1 MLRPEQMSKV
11 SVAGSK
17 RVLDDVI
24 EAVHSLG
31 LLHLSDYDDSWDD
44 FDGGR
49 SLAGAEETN
58 EQLVTIRSLESI
70 LNVEAEDA
78 GPTRVV
84 DDAELE
90 AELPE
95 LRETVNYLEDRRSE
109 LRTQLRETDE
119 EIEAVEPFAQLG
131 IDLDLLS
138 GYDSLV
144 VTVGQGKRDAIEAT
158 LEAADEIGAFDV
170 FSGEKTHAIFARP
183 AEDADASNDILADVL
198 VGVEFTTLS
207 VPDAETTPEAYV
219 EELDGKKA
227 ELQSEL
233 DSVEAEIETIK
244 ADAAGFLLAAEEY
257 LTIEA
262 QKKEAPLSFATTKN
276 AFVAEGWIPTERY
289 DDFVA
294 ALTGADSPVD
304 GPVDVDEIKRAKFK
318 ANGEHHVEDSHDTGA
333 AAPDSSTDATAAD
346 GGAADES
353 AEEAR
358 ADGGVIT
365 TDDEPP
371 VIQNNP
377 KGTKSFEVLVG
388 AIARPKYSGFDP
400 TFLVFLTFPLMFG
413 FMIGDI
419 GYGLLYIAIGYYLY
433 TQYESSG
440 MRGLGGVALWAGAF
454 TTLFGFFYDEFFG
467 LHPEDFLAFINQPL
481 PEYLGLPL
489 LNKGLYPG
497 YGDWA
502 LAWFVVSVLFGVL
515 HLNLGYILS
524 FVDDYNFHGFKEAL
538 YESGS
543 WVLMLNGFWVFVFSP
558 VAGGSKPDF
567 IFTVFDGQP
576 LALGF
581 GGFSETVG
589 LIGLAVFVLGLVLLA
604 KASIME
610 LVEFL
615 NVLVNALSYTRIAAV
630 LLAKAGMAFAVNLLV
645 FGAYET
651 EGGSYTYMGTGDAL
665 AAAQADG
672 ADIVFNGILTSAELS
687 AVGILAVVGGVIVLV
702 VGHLAVLSLGITSA
716 GLQGVRLEY
725 VEFFGKFYEGGGRSY
740 NPFGYER
747 NYTTTDD

>member
-1 MLRPEQMSKV
+1 MLRPERMSKV

-17 RVLDDVI
+17 RVLESTI
-24 EAVHSLG
+24 ETIHG
-31 LLHLSDYDDSWDD
+31 MDLLHLSDYDESWEG
-44 FDGGR
+44 FELGR
-49 SLAGAEETN
+49 SIGDAEATN
-58 EQLVTIRSLESI
+58 EKLVTVRALESI
-70 LNVEAEDA
+70 LGVTAEDA
-78 GPTRVV
+78 TETILI
-84 DDAELE
+84 DEAELDAELD
-90 AELPE
+90 ALQQRVNELDDRKSDKRGR
-95 LRETVNYLEDRRSE
+95 LREL
-109 LRTQLRETDE
+109 DE
-119 EIEAVEPFAQLG
+119 QIDSIEPLAELG
-131 IDLDLLS
+131 IDLGLLG

-144 VTVGQGKRDAIEAT
+144 VSVGQGNRKAIEST
-158 LEAADEIGAFDV
+158 LADSEAVETFEV
-170 FSGEKTHAIFARP
+170 MSGGRTHAVFAKP
-183 AEDADASNDILADVL
+183 ADDADGDVLADAL
-198 VGVEFTTLS
+198 VGVEFTTVS
-207 VPDAETTPEAYV
+207 VPDAEGRPEAYV
-219 EELDGKKA
+219 A
-227 ELQSEL
+227 ELQEEKAA
-233 DSVEAEIETIK
+233 VEADLDEINAELESIK
-244 ADAAGFLLAAEEY
+244 TEQASFLLSAEEY
-257 LTIEA
+257 LSIEA
-262 QKKEAPLSFATTKN
+262 QKKQAPLSFATTEN
-276 AFVAEGWIPTERY
+276 AFIAEGWIPTERY
-289 DDFVA
+289 EEFEST
-294 ALTGADSPVD
+294 LTEAVE
-304 GPVDVDEIKRAKFK
+304 GPLEIDEIKRADYN
-318 ANGEHHVEDSHDTGA
+318 ASGHATVEHDSGK
-333 AAPDSSTDATAAD
+333 
-346 GGAADES
+346 ADES
-353 AEEAR
+353 TDQSDEAADTSADESGETQKAR
-358 ADGGVIT
+358 ADGGVVT

-371 VIQNNP
+371 VVQNNFGIASP
-377 KGTKSFEVLVG
+377 FEVIIKAVS
-388 AIARPKYSGFDP
+388 RPKYSEFDP
-400 TFLVFLTFPLMFG
+400 TILVFLTFPLMFG